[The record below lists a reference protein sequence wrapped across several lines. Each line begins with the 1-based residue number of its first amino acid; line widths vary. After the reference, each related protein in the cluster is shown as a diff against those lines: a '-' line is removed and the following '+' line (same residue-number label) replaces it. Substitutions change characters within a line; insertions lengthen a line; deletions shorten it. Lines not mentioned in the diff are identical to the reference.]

1 MSLGK
6 QRKVQSFFC
15 SNKKE
20 ITKIDKD
27 GNKSVVNISYKI
39 KFIDSVRFM
48 TSSLSN
54 LIDNLAEGI
63 HKIKCKDC
71 DVFLEYGS
79 AKGNLMKYK
88 RLSCNND
95 YSNKLDEK
103 FKKGI

>member
-1 MSLGK
+1 
-6 QRKVQSFFC
+6 
-15 SNKKE
+15 
-20 ITKIDKD
+20 
-27 GNKSVVNISYKI
+27 
-39 KFIDSVRFM
+39 M

-63 HKIKCKDC
+63 HKIKCKGC